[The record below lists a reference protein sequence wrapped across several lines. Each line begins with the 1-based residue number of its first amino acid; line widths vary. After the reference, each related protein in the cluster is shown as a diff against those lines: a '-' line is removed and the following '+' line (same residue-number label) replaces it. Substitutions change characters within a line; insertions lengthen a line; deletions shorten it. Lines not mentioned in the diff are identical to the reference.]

1 MMQQSHD
8 ERRMNMN
15 TQLPEKINTFFENC
29 KKNDV
34 HPIPKD
40 PHFNNLYLIQSVDMD
55 GNVTNEK
62 FGFNELTG
70 LGIRNICWWG
80 GFKAMIYS
88 EDGSFAKLSN
98 TYDNPHSD
106 DSFSP
111 IYYDSSTGMSTQYY
125 KFKTVMEFDYN
136 YSDATSDVEIT
147 KIGLHVYNG
156 SDYIEYAKSLIYDVN
171 GNVTSFTKHPNEKIL
186 LTVWLGASMNVG
198 SIVNTAWN
206 NGNYLLIS
214 PLFILRYAAGCR
226 SYGDYDRALNMRF
239 GMRTYRYSN
248 MSEADCIKYLR
259 PFDPKTDPQ
268 CTKESDQEYTYVE
281 CLMKYAKTEL
291 VSTNSVIYEKNWA
304 SKYIISDYYNKL
316 NKSSFEFMVDAN
328 GGFSLPTPEEI
339 IVDECMTN
347 NNDSTFTDTLY
358 SFPSSNSSVVGN
370 WYYHSRLQLAQF
382 NCTSIEIYNH
392 KTKTWD
398 QEAFD
403 QDRNFLYEDT
413 LIASLWWPV
422 IVNGETEDRYVFVNS
437 KAGTYPM
444 TKIVTNSL
452 HVWATDT
459 FWDQSTW
466 VEVNKNNLGSLGTK
480 RYFIKSDINDY
491 PVPYYDYTPLQI
503 TGLPASYTIP
513 KTFEIEG
520 DFGNARK
527 VLPNPQCN
535 CIIGYGQIV
544 YPDNPSN
551 VVTYNI
557 TNYGDDI
564 INGNTSGSY
573 TSDGNRGTVSI
584 FRLTENG
591 DKLIIA
597 KRASSTNANNNYA
610 AGCYRVYTIS
620 NNSAV
625 APTYEDIQVPYTNQ
639 LYNVQTYHSFTDKGF
654 VVANHNEDQEVAI
667 INLYGSNGVETEII
681 PGMWGYAL
689 NRTTNCVYLNI
700 EDMSSLTFDVYNMS
714 TKSVVKSFTLSGNY
728 VMNGIMGWKN
738 HVYVRVYDNTLQL
751 YRVLYHNINEDSDTF
766 VDVNISLFNQTSAEC
781 TMNREPGG
789 IYDNSFSSC
798 DEAFFIY
805 KPDISSDQ
813 EAYRDFLLILDNDPT
828 ICRDLKAEHGWT
840 SSGSGFLRSNG
851 MFSRNTDG
859 SFVGLEVVEYNNM
872 NSSPESRYPL
882 SSSNKQCSN
891 YMIDI
896 GRLYDH
902 NYLNKTKVGNYTW
915 NPPSTSTI
923 VNKNSYVIYKN
934 YRVYQSG
941 DDIKFV
947 PLAYSRFHRITGN
960 TISIQTINNPKRIAP
975 QDEVRIRITR

>member
-1 MMQQSHD
+1 M
-8 ERRMNMN
+8 
-15 TQLPEKINTFFENC
+15 
-29 KKNDV
+29 
-34 HPIPKD
+34 
-40 PHFNNLYLIQSVDMD
+40 
-55 GNVTNEK
+55 
-62 FGFNELTG
+62 
-70 LGIRNICWWG
+70 
-80 GFKAMIYS
+80 
-88 EDGSFAKLSN
+88 
-98 TYDNPHSD
+98 
-106 DSFSP
+106 
-111 IYYDSSTGMSTQYY
+111 
-125 KFKTVMEFDYN
+125 
-136 YSDATSDVEIT
+136 
-147 KIGLHVYNG
+147 
-156 SDYIEYAKSLIYDVN
+156 
-171 GNVTSFTKHPNEKIL
+171 
-186 LTVWLGASMNVG
+186 
-198 SIVNTAWN
+198 
-206 NGNYLLIS
+206 
-214 PLFILRYAAGCR
+214 
-226 SYGDYDRALNMRF
+226 
-239 GMRTYRYSN
+239 
-248 MSEADCIKYLR
+248 
-259 PFDPKTDPQ
+259 
-268 CTKESDQEYTYVE
+268 
-281 CLMKYAKTEL
+281 
-291 VSTNSVIYEKNWA
+291 
-304 SKYIISDYYNKL
+304 
-316 NKSSFEFMVDAN
+316 
-328 GGFSLPTPEEI
+328 
-339 IVDECMTN
+339 
-347 NNDSTFTDTLY
+347 
-358 SFPSSNSSVVGN
+358 
-370 WYYHSRLQLAQF
+370 
-382 NCTSIEIYNH
+382 
-392 KTKTWD
+392 
-398 QEAFD
+398 
-403 QDRNFLYEDT
+403 
-413 LIASLWWPV
+413 
-422 IVNGETEDRYVFVNS
+422 
-437 KAGTYPM
+437 
-444 TKIVTNSL
+444 
-452 HVWATDT
+452 
-459 FWDQSTW
+459 
-466 VEVNKNNLGSLGTK
+466 
-480 RYFIKSDINDY
+480 
-491 PVPYYDYTPLQI
+491 QI

-513 KTFEIEG
+513 KTFEIECEY
-520 DFGNARK
+520 GNARK

-564 INGNTSGSY
+564 IDGDTSGSY
-573 TSDGNRGTVSI
+573 SDSSRRGTVSI

-597 KRASSTNANNNYA
+597 KRVSSTNANNNYA

-751 YRVLYHNINEDSDTF
+751 YRVLYHNINEDSDAF
-766 VDVNISLFNQTSAEC
+766 VEVNISLFNQTSAEC
-781 TMNREPGG
+781 AMNREPGG

-805 KPDISSDQ
+805 NPDTTIDQ
-813 EAYRDFLLILDNDPT
+813 ASYRDFLLILDNDPT
-828 ICRDLKAEHGWT
+828 ICRDLKAEHGW
-840 SSGSGFLRSNG
+840 SDSGFTLRSNG

-859 SFVGLEVVEYNNM
+859 SFVGLEVAEYNNM